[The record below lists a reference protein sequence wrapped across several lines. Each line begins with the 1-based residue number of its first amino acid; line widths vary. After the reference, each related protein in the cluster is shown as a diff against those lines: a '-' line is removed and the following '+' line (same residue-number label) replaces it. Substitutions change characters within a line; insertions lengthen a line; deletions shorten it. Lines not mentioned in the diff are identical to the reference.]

1 MFVASYDDGEECP
14 EELVVYF
21 TVAQWSSN
29 TVRDTITRFGAK
41 ILEVGL
47 TVVTIALYCCNALV
61 SGIGWPV
68 PGVR

>member
-1 MFVASYDDGEECP
+1 M
-14 EELVVYF
+14 VVYF

>member
-1 MFVASYDDGEECP
+1 MLLFVVSYDDGEECP

-21 TVAQWSSN
+21 PVAQWSSN

-47 TVVTIALYCCNALV
+47 VYCCR
-61 SGIGWPV
+61 
-68 PGVR
+68 VRCQVM

>member
-1 MFVASYDDGEECP
+1 M
-14 EELVVYF
+14 VYF

-47 TVVTIALYCCNALV
+47 LCCIVHCNYCIVAMSV
-61 SGIGWPV
+61 SR